1 LQNSCTVFRVIVS
14 SCKDT
19 LLQDDDDDDDE
30 EEEEEDA
37 STDGS
42 TSAISIFV

>member
-19 LLQDDDDDDDE
+19 LLQDDDDDDE

-42 TSAISIFV
+42 TAAISIFV